1 MPLVDIEACGDD
13 DSSKN
18 TLCLFYVAVCS
29 KKCWPRSSFIK
40 ETCVD
45 MKRMGVCISLLDVD
59 SNVGVCLIKGGI
71 PIYVF
76 SIGTS
81 YTL

>member
-1 MPLVDIEACGDD
+1 M
-13 DSSKN
+13 
-18 TLCLFYVAVCS
+18 
-29 KKCWPRSSFIK
+29 
-40 ETCVD
+40 D
-45 MKRMGVCISLLDVD
+45 MKGMGGCISLPDVD

>member
-1 MPLVDIEACGDD
+1 M
-13 DSSKN
+13 
-18 TLCLFYVAVCS
+18 
-29 KKCWPRSSFIK
+29 
-40 ETCVD
+40 D
-45 MKRMGVCISLLDVD
+45 MKGMGGCISLSDVD